1 MTNMDKR
8 ALKSTIIEL
17 KESGL
22 SFQNIS
28 DILAKDYDIH
38 MSRQAVCGM
47 YNRATSDE
55 VINKNKELILTTE
68 DIVNYNSIGLSNCEI
83 KEVLNKLGY
92 SITLSD
98 IEYILSINTEYKK
111 SVEMELVQKIIRGL
125 KLGNEIAEIR
135 AKITYKGLSVT
146 DNKLK
151 SLLKISAEQMIYEQ
165 SKKVLA
171 SIYNATDDKALVKDI
186 IAEHNMN
193 ITMKDIENTEN
204 GAMINGTLVLDNTQC
219 NILRPKQIISK
230 PDHIKIAVNEEY

>member
-1 MTNMDKR
+1 MDKR

-68 DIVNYNSIGLSNCEI
+68 DIVNYNSIGLSNYEI
-83 KEVLNKLGY
+83 KEVLDKLGY

-111 SVEMELVQKIIRGL
+111 SVEMELVQKIVRGL
-125 KLGNEIAEIR
+125 KIGNEIAEIKE
-135 AKITYKGLSVT
+135 KITYKGLSIT

-151 SLLKISAEQMIYEQ
+151 ALLKISAEQMIYEQ

-193 ITMKDIENTEN
+193 ITMKDIESAEN
-204 GAMINGTLVLDNTQC
+204 GIVVNGTLVLDNTQC

-230 PDHIKIAVNEEY
+230 PESVKIAVNEEY

>member
-1 MTNMDKR
+1 MDKR

-28 DILAKDYDIH
+28 DVLAKEYDIH

-68 DIVNYNSIGLSNCEI
+68 DIVNYNSIGLSNSEI
-83 KEVLNKLGY
+83 KEVLAKLGY

-98 IEYILSINTEYKK
+98 IEYILSINIDYKK

-125 KLGNEIAEIR
+125 KIGNEITEIK
-135 AKITYKGLSVT
+135 AKITYKGLNVT

-151 SLLKISAEQMIYEQ
+151 SLLKMSAEQMIYEQ

-186 IAEHNMN
+186 IVEHNMD
-193 ITMKDIENTEN
+193 ITMKDIESVEN
-204 GAMINGTLVLDNTQC
+204 GSVVTGSLVLDSSQS
-219 NILRPKQIISK
+219 NIIRPKQIVSK
-230 PDHIKIAVNEEY
+230 PETIKIAVNEEY

>member
-1 MTNMDKR
+1 MDKR

-111 SVEMELVQKIIRGL
+111 SVEMELVQKIVRGL
-125 KLGNEIAEIR
+125 KIGNEIAEIKE
-135 AKITYKGLSVT
+135 KITYKGLSIT

-151 SLLKISAEQMIYEQ
+151 ALLKISAEQMIYEQ

-193 ITMKDIENTEN
+193 ITMKDIESAEN

>member
-1 MTNMDKR
+1 MDKR

-83 KEVLNKLGY
+83 KEVLDKLGY

-98 IEYILSINTEYKK
+98 IEYILSINTEYRK

-125 KLGNEIAEIR
+125 KLGNEIAEI
-135 AKITYKGLSVT
+135 KEKVTYKGLSIT
-146 DNKLK
+146 DSKLK
-151 SLLKISAEQMIYEQ
+151 TLLKMSAEQMIYEQ

-193 ITMKDIENTEN
+193 ITMKDIESAEN
-204 GAMINGTLVLDNTQC
+204 GIVVNGTLVLDNTQC

-230 PDHIKIAVNEEY
+230 PETVKIAVNEEY

>member
-1 MTNMDKR
+1 MDKR

-28 DILAKDYDIH
+28 DILAKDYGIH

-68 DIVNYNSIGLSNCEI
+68 DIVNYNSIGLSNYEI
-83 KEVLNKLGY
+83 KEVLDKLGY

-111 SVEMELVQKIIRGL
+111 SVEMELVQKIVRGL
-125 KLGNEIAEIR
+125 KIGNEIAEIKE
-135 AKITYKGLSVT
+135 KITYKGLSIT

-151 SLLKISAEQMIYEQ
+151 ALLKISAEQMIYEQ

-193 ITMKDIENTEN
+193 ITMRDIENTEN
-204 GAMINGTLVLDNTQC
+204 EIVVNGTLVLDNTQC

-230 PDHIKIAVNEEY
+230 PESVKIAVNEEY

>member
-1 MTNMDKR
+1 MDKR

-98 IEYILSINTEYKK
+98 IEYILSINTEYRK

-165 SKKVLA
+165 SKKVLT

-230 PDHIKIAVNEEY
+230 PETVKIAVNEEY

>member
-28 DILAKDYDIH
+28 DVLAKEYDIH

-68 DIVNYNSIGLSNCEI
+68 DIVNYNSIGLSNYEI
-83 KEVLNKLGY
+83 KEVLGKLGY
-92 SITLSD
+92 DITLSD

-111 SVEMELVQKIIRGL
+111 SVEMELVQKIVRGL
-125 KLGNEIAEIR
+125 KIGNEIAEI
-135 AKITYKGLSVT
+135 KEKVTYKGLSIT
-146 DNKLK
+146 DSKLK
-151 SLLKISAEQMIYEQ
+151 TLLKISAEQMIYEQ

-171 SIYNATDDKALVKDI
+171 SIYNATDDKTLVKDI

-193 ITMKDIENTEN
+193 ITMKDIENAEN
-204 GAMINGTLVLDNTQC
+204 GIMVNGTLVLDNTQC

-230 PDHIKIAVNEEY
+230 PESVKIAVNEEY

>member
-1 MTNMDKR
+1 MDKR

-28 DILAKDYDIH
+28 DVLAKEYDIH

-98 IEYILSINTEYKK
+98 IEYILSINTEYRK

-193 ITMKDIENTEN
+193 ITMKDIESAEN
-204 GAMINGTLVLDNTQC
+204 GIVVNGTLVLDNTQC

-230 PDHIKIAVNEEY
+230 PETVKIAVNEEY

>member
-1 MTNMDKR
+1 MDKR

-28 DILAKDYDIH
+28 DVLAKEYDIH

-55 VINKNKELILTTE
+55 VINKNKELILATE
-68 DIVNYNSIGLSNCEI
+68 DIVNYNSIGLSNYEI
-83 KEVLNKLGY
+83 KEVLDKLGY

-125 KLGNEIAEIR
+125 KLGNEIAEI
-135 AKITYKGLSVT
+135 KEKVTYKGLSIT
-146 DNKLK
+146 DSKLK
-151 SLLKISAEQMIYEQ
+151 ALLKISAEQMIYEQ

-186 IAEHNMN
+186 IAKHNMN
-193 ITMKDIENTEN
+193 ITMRDIESAEN
-204 GAMINGTLVLDNTQC
+204 GIVINGTLVLDNTQC
-219 NILRPKQIISK
+219 NILRPKQIINK
-230 PDHIKIAVNEEY
+230 PEPVKIAVNEEY

>member
-1 MTNMDKR
+1 MDKR

-28 DILAKDYDIH
+28 DVLAKEYDIH

-55 VINKNKELILTTE
+55 VINKNKELILATE
-68 DIVNYNSIGLSNCEI
+68 DIVNYNSIGLSNYEI
-83 KEVLNKLGY
+83 KEVLDKLGY

-125 KLGNEIAEIR
+125 KLGNEIAEN
-135 AKITYKGLSVT
+135 KEKVTYKGLSIT

-151 SLLKISAEQMIYEQ
+151 ALLKISAEQMIYEQ

-186 IAEHNMN
+186 IAKHNMN
-193 ITMKDIENTEN
+193 ITMRDIESAEN
-204 GAMINGTLVLDNTQC
+204 GIVINGTLVLDNTQC
-219 NILRPKQIISK
+219 NILRPKQIINK
-230 PDHIKIAVNEEY
+230 PEPVKIAVNEEY

>member
-1 MTNMDKR
+1 MDKR

-28 DILAKDYDIH
+28 DILAKDYGIH

-68 DIVNYNSIGLSNCEI
+68 DIVNYNSIGLSNYEI
-83 KEVLNKLGY
+83 KEVLDKLGY

-111 SVEMELVQKIIRGL
+111 SVEMELVQKIVRGL
-125 KLGNEIAEIR
+125 KIGNEIAEIKE
-135 AKITYKGLSVT
+135 KITYKGLSIT

-151 SLLKISAEQMIYEQ
+151 ALLKISAEQMIYEQ
-165 SKKVLA
+165 NKKVLA

-193 ITMKDIENTEN
+193 ITMKDIESAEN
-204 GAMINGTLVLDNTQC
+204 GIVVNGTLVLDNTQC
-219 NILRPKQIISK
+219 NILRHKQIISK
-230 PDHIKIAVNEEY
+230 PESVKIAVNDEY

>member
-1 MTNMDKR
+1 MDKR

-68 DIVNYNSIGLSNCEI
+68 DIVNYNSIGLSNYEI

-98 IEYILSINTEYKK
+98 IEYILSINTEYRK

-230 PDHIKIAVNEEY
+230 PEHIKIAVNEEY

>member
-1 MTNMDKR
+1 MDKR

-28 DILAKDYDIH
+28 DILAKEYDIH

-68 DIVNYNSIGLSNCEI
+68 DIVNYNSIGLSNYEI
-83 KEVLNKLGY
+83 KEVLDKLGY

-111 SVEMELVQKIIRGL
+111 SVEMELVQKIVRGL
-125 KLGNEIAEIR
+125 KIGNEIAEI
-135 AKITYKGLSVT
+135 KEKVTYKGLNIT

-151 SLLKISAEQMIYEQ
+151 TLLKISAEQMIYAQ

-193 ITMKDIENTEN
+193 ITMRDIENAEN
-204 GAMINGTLVLDNTQC
+204 GAMINNKLVLDNTQC
-219 NILRPKQIISK
+219 NILRPKQLINK
-230 PDHIKIAVNEEY
+230 PEHVKIAVNEEY

>member
-1 MTNMDKR
+1 MDKR

-68 DIVNYNSIGLSNCEI
+68 DIVNYNSIGLSNYEI

-98 IEYILSINTEYKK
+98 IEYILSINTEYRK

-135 AKITYKGLSVT
+135 AKITYKGLSIT

-193 ITMKDIENTEN
+193 ITMKDIESAEN
-204 GAMINGTLVLDNTQC
+204 GIVVNGTLVLDNTQC

-230 PDHIKIAVNEEY
+230 PETVKIAVNEEY

>member
-1 MTNMDKR
+1 MDKR

-28 DILAKDYDIH
+28 DVLAKEYDIH

-68 DIVNYNSIGLSNCEI
+68 DIVNYNSIGLSNSEI
-83 KEVLNKLGY
+83 KEVLAKLGY

-98 IEYILSINTEYKK
+98 IEYILSINIDYKK

-125 KLGNEIAEIR
+125 KIGNEITEIK
-135 AKITYKGLSVT
+135 AKLTYKGLNVT

-151 SLLKISAEQMIYEQ
+151 SLLKMSAEQMIYEQ

-186 IAEHNMN
+186 IVEHNMD
-193 ITMKDIENTEN
+193 ITMKDIESVEN
-204 GAMINGTLVLDNTQC
+204 GSVVTGSLVLDSSQS
-219 NILRPKQIISK
+219 NIIRPKQIVSK
-230 PDHIKIAVNEEY
+230 PETIKIAVNEEY

>member
-1 MTNMDKR
+1 MDKR

-68 DIVNYNSIGLSNCEI
+68 DIVNYNSIGLSNYEI
-83 KEVLNKLGY
+83 KEVLDKLGY

-125 KLGNEIAEIR
+125 KLGNEIAEIKE
-135 AKITYKGLSVT
+135 KITYKGLSIT

-151 SLLKISAEQMIYEQ
+151 ALLKISAEQMIYEQ

>member
-1 MTNMDKR
+1 MDKR

-68 DIVNYNSIGLSNCEI
+68 DIVNYNSIGLSNYEI
-83 KEVLNKLGY
+83 KEVLDKLGY

-125 KLGNEIAEIR
+125 KLGNEIAEI
-135 AKITYKGLSVT
+135 KEKVTYKGLSIT

-151 SLLKISAEQMIYEQ
+151 TLLKISAEQMIYEQ

-193 ITMKDIENTEN
+193 ITMRDIESAEN
-204 GAMINGTLVLDNTQC
+204 GIVVNGTLVLDNTQC

-230 PDHIKIAVNEEY
+230 PETVKIAVNEEY

>member
-1 MTNMDKR
+1 MDKR

-28 DILAKDYDIH
+28 DVLAKEYDIH

-68 DIVNYNSIGLSNCEI
+68 DIVNYNSIGLSNYEI
-83 KEVLNKLGY
+83 KEVLDKLGY

-111 SVEMELVQKIIRGL
+111 SVEMELVQKIVRGL
-125 KLGNEIAEIR
+125 KLGNEITEI
-135 AKITYKGLSVT
+135 KEKVTYKGLTIT
-146 DNKLK
+146 DSKLK
-151 SLLKISAEQMIYEQ
+151 TLLKISAEQMIYEQ

-171 SIYNATDDKALVKDI
+171 SIYNATDDKTLVKDI

-193 ITMKDIENTEN
+193 ITMRDIESAEN
-204 GAMINGTLVLDNTQC
+204 GIVVNGTLVLDNTQC
-219 NILRPKQIISK
+219 NILRPKQIINK
-230 PDHIKIAVNEEY
+230 PEPVKIAVNEEY

>member
-98 IEYILSINTEYKK
+98 IEYIISINTEYKK

-204 GAMINGTLVLDNTQC
+204 GAMIKGTLVLDNTQC

-230 PDHIKIAVNEEY
+230 PETVKIAVNEEY

>member
-230 PDHIKIAVNEEY
+230 PETVKIAVNEEY

>member
-1 MTNMDKR
+1 MDKR

-68 DIVNYNSIGLSNCEI
+68 DIVNYNSIGLSNYEI
-83 KEVLNKLGY
+83 KEVLDKLGY

-98 IEYILSINTEYKK
+98 IEYILSINTEYRK

-125 KLGNEIAEIR
+125 KLGNEIAEI
-135 AKITYKGLSVT
+135 KEKVTYKGLSIT

-151 SLLKISAEQMIYEQ
+151 TLLKISAEQMIYEQ

-171 SIYNATDDKALVKDI
+171 SIYNATDDKTLVKDI

-193 ITMKDIENTEN
+193 ITMRDIESAEN
-204 GAMINGTLVLDNTQC
+204 GIVVNGTLVLDNTQC
-219 NILRPKQIISK
+219 NILRPKQIINK
-230 PDHIKIAVNEEY
+230 PEPVKIAVNEEY

>member
-1 MTNMDKR
+1 MDKR

>member
-1 MTNMDKR
+1 MDKR

-68 DIVNYNSIGLSNCEI
+68 DIVNYNSIGLSNYEI
-83 KEVLNKLGY
+83 KEVLDKLGY

-193 ITMKDIENTEN
+193 ITMKDIESAEN
-204 GAMINGTLVLDNTQC
+204 GIVVNGTLVLDNTQC

-230 PDHIKIAVNEEY
+230 PESVKIAVNEEY

>member
-98 IEYILSINTEYKK
+98 IEYILSINTEYRK

-125 KLGNEIAEIR
+125 KLGNEIAEI
-135 AKITYKGLSVT
+135 KEKVTYKGLSIT

-151 SLLKISAEQMIYEQ
+151 ALLKISAEQMIYEQ

-186 IAEHNMN
+186 IAKHNMN
-193 ITMKDIENTEN
+193 ITMRDIESAEN
-204 GAMINGTLVLDNTQC
+204 GIVINGTLVLDNTQC
-219 NILRPKQIISK
+219 NILRPKQIINK
-230 PDHIKIAVNEEY
+230 PEPVKIAVNEEY

>member
-1 MTNMDKR
+1 MDKR

-28 DILAKDYDIH
+28 DILAKDYGVK

-55 VINKNKELILTTE
+55 AIAKNRVLILTTV
-68 DIVNYNSIGLSNCEI
+68 DIVNYNSIGLNNSEI
-83 KEVLNKLGY
+83 KEVLDKLGY

-111 SVEMELVQKIIRGL
+111 SIEMELVQKIIKGL
-125 KLGNEIAEIR
+125 KVGNEIAEI
-135 AKITYKGLSVT
+135 KSKLTYNGLTVT
-146 DNKLK
+146 DSKLRVLIK
-151 SLLKISAEQMIYEQ
+151 LAAEQMIYEQ
-165 SKKVLA
+165 SRKVLA
-171 SIYNATDDKALVKDI
+171 SIYNATDDKSLVKDI

-193 ITMKDIENTEN
+193 ITMKDIETEHTS
-204 GAMINGTLVLDNTQC
+204 NGTSGSLVLDSFVS
-219 NILRPKQIISK
+219 NIVRPKNVVSK
-230 PDHIKIAVNEEY
+230 PEVVKFAVNEEY

>member
-1 MTNMDKR
+1 MDKR

-28 DILAKDYDIH
+28 DILAKDYGIH

-68 DIVNYNSIGLSNCEI
+68 DIVNYNSIGLSNYEI
-83 KEVLNKLGY
+83 KEVLDKLGY

-98 IEYILSINTEYKK
+98 IEYMLSINTEYKK
-111 SVEMELVQKIIRGL
+111 SVEMEIVQKIIRGL
-125 KLGNEIAEIR
+125 KLGNEIAEIKE
-135 AKITYKGLSVT
+135 KITYKGLSIT
-146 DNKLK
+146 DSKLK
-151 SLLKISAEQMIYEQ
+151 TLLKISAEQMIYEQ

-193 ITMKDIENTEN
+193 ITMRDIENTEN
-204 GAMINGTLVLDNTQC
+204 GIVVNGTLVLDNAQC

-230 PDHIKIAVNEEY
+230 PESVKIAVNEEY

>member
-1 MTNMDKR
+1 MDKR

-193 ITMKDIENTEN
+193 ITMKDIESAEN
-204 GAMINGTLVLDNTQC
+204 GIVVNGTLVLDNTQC

-230 PDHIKIAVNEEY
+230 PESVKIAVNEEY

>member
-1 MTNMDKR
+1 MDKR

-98 IEYILSINTEYKK
+98 IEYILSINTEYRK

-125 KLGNEIAEIR
+125 KLGNEIAEI
-135 AKITYKGLSVT
+135 KEKVTYKGLSIT

-193 ITMKDIENTEN
+193 ITMRDIENAEN
-204 GAMINGTLVLDNTQC
+204 GIVVNGTLVLDNTQC

-230 PDHIKIAVNEEY
+230 PETVKIAVNEEY

>member
-1 MTNMDKR
+1 MDKR

-68 DIVNYNSIGLSNCEI
+68 DIVNYNSIGLSNYEI
-83 KEVLNKLGY
+83 KEVLDKLGY

-111 SVEMELVQKIIRGL
+111 SVEMELVQKIVRGL
-125 KLGNEIAEIR
+125 KIGNEIAEIKE
-135 AKITYKGLSVT
+135 KITYKGLSIT

-151 SLLKISAEQMIYEQ
+151 ALLKISAEQMIYEQ

-193 ITMKDIENTEN
+193 ITMKDIESAEN
-204 GAMINGTLVLDNTQC
+204 GIVVNGTLVLDNTQC

-230 PDHIKIAVNEEY
+230 PESVKIAVSEEY